1 MSLLPGGL
9 FSGCSERDALCCG
22 RWASHF
28 QWPPC
33 CRAQA
38 LGTWTSGVVVH
49 GLNSCDET
57 HLAAHGTRDLPR
69 PAIKPMSPALSG
81 RFSTTEPW
89 KALIFRILKQFIT
102 KIHLT

>member
-9 FSGCSERDALCCG
+9 FSGCSEQGMLFVVVVG
-22 RWASHF
+22 LLISSGL
-28 QWPPC
+28 PC

-81 RFSTTEPW
+81 RFSTTEPTG
-89 KALIFRILKQFIT
+89 KP
-102 KIHLT
+102 